1 MADELNEYDVLANAY
16 EFLGALLLKPAS
28 QAPAVAL
35 DPQFWVAFTAFASE
49 DVVAAANALV
59 DFASAKQADEKA
71 VEEISVEFTRL
82 FIGPP
87 KPAAAPWESFYRGE
101 DVKNGFGP
109 ATFAMQEVLRELGLK
124 VSGENNQYAD
134 HIGIEL
140 FALAQMCRK
149 VQGAAD
155 EERIKA
161 YLAERPLGWVASL
174 KDAVAA
180 CEPDGYYVRVIA
192 LAQALMEMQAAA

>member
-1 MADELNEYDVLANAY
+1 MSDELNEYDVLANAY
-16 EFLGALLLKPAS
+16 EFLGALLLKPVS
-28 QAPAVAL
+28 QAPAIAL
-35 DPQFWVAFTAFASE
+35 DPQFWVAFTAFESE
-49 DVVAAANALV
+49 DVVAAAQSLV
-59 DFASAKQADEKA
+59 DFADAKQGDEKA
-71 VEEISVEFTRL
+71 VEEVSVEFTRL

-87 KPAAAPWESFYRGE
+87 KPTVAPWESFYCGA

-149 VQGAAD
+149 VQGGDDAAVKEFL
-155 EERIKA
+155 EEH
-161 YLAERPLGWVASL
+161 PLGWIGALREAIAAS
-174 KDAVAA
+174 
-180 CEPDGYYVRVIA
+180 EPDGYYVRVVA
-192 LAQALMEMQAAA
+192 LAQALMEMQAAS